1 MEVTKPEQQKE
12 KQIKKNENS
21 LKDFC
26 HSIKC
31 TNIHII
37 WLPEGEE
44 RKGQKMYLM
53 KLYLKT
59 ELEEGN

>member
-44 RKGQKMYLM
+44 RKG
-53 KLYLKT
+53 
-59 ELEEGN
+59 